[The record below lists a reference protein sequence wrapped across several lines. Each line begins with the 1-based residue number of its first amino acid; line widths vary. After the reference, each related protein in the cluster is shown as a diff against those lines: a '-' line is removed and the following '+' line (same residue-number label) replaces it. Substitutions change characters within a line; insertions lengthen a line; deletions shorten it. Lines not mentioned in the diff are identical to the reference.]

1 MKMRHRRGVTLSE
14 ILIAIAAVSIT
25 FLALAALQGAILKGR
40 QKSIAEVHAAKL
52 ASSIMVRLESQLSA
66 DINIDVAQPRV
77 PVPPELL
84 LENRYAFEYE
94 VSQSFDGPPTD
105 GLKDVSVTIYWS
117 DKNGRQSRTVWSKF
131 VER

>member
-1 MKMRHRRGVTLSE
+1 MKMKYRRGVTLSE

-25 FLALAALQGAILKGR
+25 FLALAALQGSILKGR

-52 ASSIMVRLESQLSA
+52 ANSIMVRLESQLAA
-66 DINIDVAQPRV
+66 DITVDVTHPRA

-84 LENRYAFEYE
+84 PENRYAFEYE
-94 VSQSFDGPPTD
+94 VSESFDGPPSD

-117 DKNGRQSRTVWSKF
+117 DKNGQQSRTVWSKF